1 MGFYYG
7 DVRSESCSVVCL
19 VCIICDN
26 VLGVRSARSRS
37 SLVVVTSAE
46 TVTLDFLASAVSKS
60 FFARVLGLLLA
71 RSL

>member
-7 DVRSESCSVVCL
+7 DVRSESCSMSCL
-19 VCIICDN
+19 AGI
-26 VLGVRSARSRS
+26 VLRLLRGVRSARSRS

-60 FFARVLGLLLA
+60 FFARVLGWMLA